1 MSLKATKEFYLKK
14 LSKSRMKEFKPELV
28 GQNAMGKNAIS
39 IMIGQL

>member
-14 LSKSRMKEFKPELV
+14 LSKSRMKEFIPELV